1 MWYWWHVLLLLILVV
16 VFGGVYNARYGG
28 GGGGGGG
35 GLRFVDHL
43 FTKPSSCFSCE
54 RSNPT
59 MNRTKCFECEHQLA
73 GRQGPNSIGAGQP
86 TKCFSCG
93 ENRSIFRD
101 VFMRNRKPIL
111 GV

>member
-1 MWYWWHVLLLLILVV
+1 MWHWWHVLILLVLVV

-28 GGGGGGG
+28 KGGG
-35 GLRFVDHL
+35 GLRFVDNF

-54 RSNPT
+54 RQAPT
-59 MNRTKCFECEHQLA
+59 MNRTKCFECEHQLSE
-73 GRQGPNSIGAGQP
+73 RQGADYIGATQP

-101 VFMRNRKPIL
+101 AFMRNRKPIL